1 VCPHVSVLT
10 VILTFS
16 FSVPRGGLAFERF
29 LQLMGSERSVK
40 VLNAQKQANQELAV
54 PLTITESDFD
64 TMVERDGGCFHGH
77 VLMAVGNVGNN
88 GKRQLYY
95 PTFSA
100 RFHGLS
106 RQGVQLM
113 SHFGGLMSITT
124 YDRYATI
131 FLTSI
136 KEKHRYQCVSA
147 SWSVCMS
154 IFHKLCIIVSKC
166 FVLCC

>member
-1 VCPHVSVLT
+1 
-10 VILTFS
+10 
-16 FSVPRGGLAFERF
+16 VPRGGLAFERF
-29 LQLMGSERSVK
+29 LQQMGSERSVK
-40 VLNAQKQANQELAV
+40 VLNARKKANEGLPV
-54 PLTITESDFD
+54 PLPITETAFD
-64 TMVERDGGCFHGH
+64 IMVERDGGCFHGY

-124 YDRYATI
+124 YDRYAAI
-131 FLTSI
+131 FLTTI
-136 KEKHRYQCVSA
+136 RLKHRFT
-147 SWSVCMS
+147 VCSHRS
-154 IFHKLCIIVSKC
+154 IS
-166 FVLCC
+166 